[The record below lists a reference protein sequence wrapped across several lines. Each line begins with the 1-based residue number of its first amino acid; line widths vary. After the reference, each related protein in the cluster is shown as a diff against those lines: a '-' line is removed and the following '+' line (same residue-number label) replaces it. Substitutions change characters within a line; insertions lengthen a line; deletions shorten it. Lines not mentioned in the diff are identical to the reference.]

1 MLTLKQRHPAVLV
14 TAGFFFVYLS
24 QLLEPPHLYGLAGL
38 WAICA
43 ACWARQD
50 YFKVLRRLRYV
61 SLAIVILFA
70 WQTPG
75 IQVLPGLE
83 ALSPTYDGLRLAV
96 SPLLRLMTVAALVA
110 CLRQALSPD
119 QWVSSFYLLASPFA
133 CLGLPRDRLAIR
145 LRLVLD
151 YLEAPPLAWR
161 DCLRGLDARREE
173 NGAVVCQLERAGIQ
187 DLLWIGLMCLA
198 AVGIWLW

>member
-1 MLTLKQRHPAVLV
+1 M
-14 TAGFFFVYLS
+14 
-24 QLLEPPHLYGLAGL
+24 
-38 WAICA
+38 
-43 ACWARQD
+43 
-50 YFKVLRRLRYV
+50 

-133 CLGLPRDRLAIR
+133 CLGLPCDRLAIR

-151 YLEAPPLAWR
+151 YLEAPPLQWR

-173 NGAVVCQLERAGIQ
+173 SGAVVCQLERAGIQ